1 MLLLSLVLPLLLIY
15 AVVWCQSTAEEGF
28 ALIASR
34 CELEFIVRHAVLT
47 TRSDKK
53 EYSVGQNFFFENCT
67 DPIKAQ

>member
-1 MLLLSLVLPLLLIY
+1 MLLLLIY

-53 EYSVGQNFFFENCT
+53 EYSVGQNFFFE
-67 DPIKAQ
+67 KG